1 MQKYKT
7 QDKQRKRI
15 VFAIAFLF
23 FGVFLV
29 FFVSGVNDINDIRSI
44 HAKECMMTEVDI
56 NKSRNQSRRMFIP
69 QSGRN

>member
-15 VFAIAFLF
+15 VFAIA
-23 FGVFLV
+23 FLV